1 MELHLLRQKVDL
13 DNEQQRAAKLAEFR
27 DTMGREGRL
36 FRVCMLGGGG
46 GDTGDGDL
54 SDDLETRYLQ
64 ILYKQVIPTLNDGEA
79 EALKALAKQYMLNK
93 QKIGALIEDN
103 VALD

>member
-1 MELHLLRQKVDL
+1 MELQLLRQKVDL
-13 DNEQQRAAKLAEFR
+13 DNEQLRAAKVAELR
-27 DTMGREGRL
+27 DTMGRKGRL
-36 FRVCMLGGGG
+36 SRVSMLGGG

-54 SDDLETRYLQ
+54 SEDLETRYLQ
-64 ILYKQVIPTLNDGEA
+64 ILYKQVIPTLSDGEA
-79 EALKALAKQYMLNK
+79 VALKALAKQYMLNK

>member
-1 MELHLLRQKVDL
+1 
-13 DNEQQRAAKLAEFR
+13 
-27 DTMGREGRL
+27 
-36 FRVCMLGGGG
+36 
-46 GDTGDGDL
+46 
-54 SDDLETRYLQ
+54 
-64 ILYKQVIPTLNDGEA
+64 VIPTLSDSEA